1 MSTLRNRP
9 RIYVYDRGGCTV
21 RILDYCYHSTK
32 GPYCN
37 TVVAMVMS
45 YLFVCL
51 HTIGFCQRVTEIFL
65 FCLLCDQTTIN
76 RFYLTTIDVGL
87 TACLESLLKAQC
99 RRQASDCSDTAHL
112 HTNYPLLPFSGKK
125 KAPYVPHSFQTRQSN
140 VSPFLS
146 NGARPLTFKVMWK

>member
-1 MSTLRNRP
+1 MSTLRNPP

-125 KAPYVPHSFQTRQSN
+125 RPHT
-140 VSPFLS
+140 FLIPS
-146 NGARPLTFKVMWK
+146 KLDSRMFLLFFPTGPVH